1 MGAVVLLL
9 EEEAQ
14 LSVVDSL
21 APPTTQGSSI
31 PLMESQSGLD
41 QSLTSQTLPLF
52 RGIMN
57 TSTVQYSSDYCIW
70 KYLQYSNILSFLSH
84 TDAVGKF
91 NSLSVTHQ
99 NAFVTN
105 KLQIPFQ

>member
-21 APPTTQGSSI
+21 APPTIQGSSI
-31 PLMESQSGLD
+31 PLMESQSGFE
-41 QSLTSQTLPLF
+41 SLTSQTLPLF

-57 TSTVQYSSDYCIW
+57 TSTVQHSSDYCIW
-70 KYLQYSNILSFLSH
+70 KYLQYPNILSFLSD

-91 NSLSVTHQ
+91 NSLSATHR

-105 KLQIPFQ
+105 RPQIPFQ